1 MSSGRTSRRGASA
14 RRVHKFSIFPAIWS
28 GVFAVKEI
36 VAVPLPSYRVHLDD
50 AVMVMSPDI
59 ALFHD
64 ASLGLFP
71 AYVYNEDGV
80 RLQYLRD
87 HLEEKGLEIIE
98 GNDTEIRVFGSNIVG
113 LGDHKCVSYEWNER
127 LIEILVDRGFDVLTI
142 PGSQL
147 SIGGGGPHC
156 MTCPILRD

>member
-1 MSSGRTSRRGASA
+1 M
-14 RRVHKFSIFPAIWS
+14 
-28 GVFAVKEI
+28 KEI